1 MDMTKF
7 SSAKDA
13 GYVAVSDQ
21 LWLWADT
28 LKKTETQFMEEIREG
43 RNKKFGT
50 MQDVGSS
57 VYSGSVNSGG
67 GLVFQGNQSAGRDFN
82 VNQGFR

>member
-1 MDMTKF
+1 MDIAKF

-13 GYVAVSDQ
+13 GYIAVSDQ

-28 LKKTETQFMEEIREG
+28 LKKKTEAQCIEEIQER
-43 RNKKFGT
+43 RNEKFGT
-50 MQDVGSS
+50 KQNVGSS

-67 GLVFQGNQSAGRDFN
+67 GPVFQGNQFAGRDFN
-82 VNQGFR
+82 FN

>member
-7 SSAKDA
+7 GSAKDA

-21 LWLWADT
+21 LWLWANT
-28 LKKTETQFMEEIREG
+28 LKKTEAQCREETRE
-43 RNKKFGT
+43 RSNKEFGT
-50 MQDVGSS
+50 KQDIGSA

-67 GLVFQGNQSAGRDFN
+67 GPVFQGNQSAGRDFN